1 MYTYLNRL
9 YTIIDINDIY
19 NLYKHKS
26 CIPVYIWWPR
36 ERGGSLPQRRVVG
49 AIPSVA
55 YRSTCH
61 WNHEHSFM
69 RKNVNQPL
77 FVIPL
82 KRILASCGQRTGS
95 ARVNQPFDFKRSRST
110 SLRKLGLIIISCMHI
125 RLFTTV
131 CIRMSLHFSTQPV
144 TSDAAD
150 RNANWVSISIWN
162 EPHGNWSIMCVWN
175 GSVTLSYCL
184 LWMDN
189 RR

>member
-1 MYTYLNRL
+1 
-9 YTIIDINDIY
+9 
-19 NLYKHKS
+19 
-26 CIPVYIWWPR
+26 
-36 ERGGSLPQRRVVG
+36 
-49 AIPSVA
+49 
-55 YRSTCH
+55 
-61 WNHEHSFM
+61 M

-162 EPHGNWSIMCVWN
+162 EPRKLEHHVCLKRFSDFKLLSIVN
-175 GSVTLSYCL
+175 GQSEVAFRPAVASYSTALLGSLKPTGHRYLSGLSDGDIVRAPKLPVLRKCQSQA
-184 LWMDN
+184 
-189 RR
+189 